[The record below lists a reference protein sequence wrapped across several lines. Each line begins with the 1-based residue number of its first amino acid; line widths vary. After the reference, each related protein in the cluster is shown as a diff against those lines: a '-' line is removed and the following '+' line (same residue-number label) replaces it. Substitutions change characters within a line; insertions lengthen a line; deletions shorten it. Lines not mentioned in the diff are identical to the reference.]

1 MPLIDFADFE
11 EPPIPS
17 EEVES
22 VDAFLVGEGD
32 LPISFFKD
40 PGKDLE
46 ECFSVFE
53 PLSSET
59 LRVARLVQ
67 SPVPSSPSSP
77 VSFV

>member
-22 VDAFLVGEGD
+22 VDPFLFGD
-32 LPISFFKD
+32 GDRPISFFKD

-46 ECFSVFE
+46 ECFSVME
-53 PLSSET
+53 PLSSGT